1 MLIEEIKKEL
11 SEITKKIEEFSSE
24 DEELM
29 QWKLAEFKKDVLLLK
44 FLTQEM
50 ISSLETHKKSI
61 DNR

>member
-1 MLIEEIKKEL
+1 MIIEEIKKEL
-11 SEITKKIEEFSSE
+11 SEITKKIEGFSSE

-44 FLTQEM
+44 FLTQDM

>member
-24 DEELM
+24 DEELV